1 MIPEMSPESFASD
14 LASRTWLY
22 RLLAAQPA
30 GAKLLALL
38 LVSSFLVMVSE
49 PAWLATCALL
59 SASLWLLLGRSQAQ
73 RDGSGSV
80 LWFLIML
87 IMLAGYNAWAA
98 GLAAAVVTISRLIAL
113 VLLAL
118 VVMRTTRV
126 TDMMS
131 TVERVLEPLGR
142 LGWVRPARIALAF
155 GMTIRFLPVLKQQW
169 EEIRQAQMAR
179 GLQAR
184 PHALL
189 VPMLARTLQRAEEI
203 SQTLDARGM
212 GD

>member
-1 MIPEMSPESFASD
+1 M
-14 LASRTWLY
+14 Y
-22 RLLAAQPA
+22 RRLAAQPA
-30 GAKLLALL
+30 GAKLLTL
-38 LVSSFLVMVSE
+38 LVASSLMVMIKE
-49 PAWLATCALL
+49 PAWLVVCALM
-59 SASLWLLLGRSQAQ
+59 SAVLWLALGRTQEDM
-73 RDGSGSV
+73 RSV
-80 LWFLIML
+80 DANSVVWFVIML
-87 IMLAGYNAWAA
+87 AVLAGYNAWAA
-98 GLAAAVVTISRLIAL
+98 GLAAALVTVSRLVSL

-118 VVMRTTRV
+118 VMMRTTQV
-126 TDMMS
+126 TDMMAA
-131 TVERVLEPLGR
+131 VERMLQPLGR
-142 LGWVRPARIALAF
+142 LGWVRPSRVALAF

-203 SQTLDARGM
+203 AQTLDARGM

>member
-1 MIPEMSPESFASD
+1 MSPESFASD